1 MKVRLWLVTL
11 LGGLALLIGTAVT
24 AAPGASASTYASGQ
38 VQCLTMPVEGVWVA
52 ANSGG
57 SGWASWHTFGDP
69 EVANFSYSL
78 PNGGSYYVHVGCGGS
93 PQHWAVA
100 TYSYNAVTGSG
111 HVFYCYD
118 YSYEDPYYGHC
129 TNS

>member
-1 MKVRLWLVTL
+1 MRIKRLGIAL
-11 LGGLALLIGTAVT
+11 LSSLALVVGIGVS
-24 AAPGASASTYASGQ
+24 APAASASTGISGH
-38 VQCLTMPVEGVWVA
+38 VECLTMPVEGVWIA

-57 SGWASWHTFGDP
+57 SGWASWSRSSGD
-69 EVANFSYSL
+69 EEYASFSYSL
-78 PNGGSYYVHVGCGGS
+78 PHGGSYYVHVGCGGS
-93 PQHWAVA
+93 TQNWDVA

-118 YSYEDPYYGHC
+118 YPYEDPYYGHC